1 VPDRVAIAR
10 LRRSAA
16 AALTAFAIALA
27 GCAQPGTQ
35 APKPEAA
42 KLAVGTSDIS
52 TACGYA
58 QELTAFGGPHAAGLG
73 AQEAMATEG
82 ANRLAGVFAHS
93 STWIYQGESIG
104 GLLNDSSSLLGECGL
119 TGARQ
124 VLERALRH
132 GH

>member
-1 VPDRVAIAR
+1 MPDRVA
-10 LRRSAA
+10 LGRSGA
-16 AALTAFAIALA
+16 AALTALAIAIALG

-42 KLAVGTSDIS
+42 KLAVGTSDIA

-58 QELTAFGGPHAAGLG
+58 QELTAFGGSHASGLG
-73 AQEAMATEG
+73 AEEAMARQG
-82 ANRLAGVFAHS
+82 ADKLAGVFAHS

-104 GLLNDSSSLLGECGL
+104 GLLNDTSSLLGECGL

-124 VLERALRH
+124 VLERALAH